1 MANIW
6 GNKNLRYYL
15 LVWEQ
20 TLENYIEMSHIE
32 GREDGS
38 RDKLVDGLRMR
49 TFTIQ
54 LCMLESFFFFCCGK
68 CIANSKEHIT
78 KIEVLS

>member
-15 LVWEQ
+15 LVWERK
-20 TLENYIEMSHIE
+20 TLEDYIEMSHIE
-32 GREDGS
+32 GRRRE

-54 LCMLESFFFFCCGK
+54 LFVYWKVFLHMGK
-68 CIANSKEHIT
+68 CIANSNEYIT
-78 KIEVLS
+78 KIEV

>member
-6 GNKNLRYYL
+6 GNKNLHYYL
-15 LVWEQ
+15 LVWERK
-20 TLENYIEMSHIE
+20 TLEDYIEMSHTE
-32 GREDGS
+32 GRRREQ
-38 RDKLVDGLRMR
+38 DKLVDGLRMR

-54 LCMLESFFFFCCGK
+54 LFVYWKVFLHMGK

-78 KIEVLS
+78 KIEV